1 MTIPC
6 GLSRPFGPHQVP
18 DRIDHEA
25 LRRHLA
31 EWDASSAPRD
41 GQDPCDR
48 VRPQALVPDRATA
61 PQRLRPSQR
70 APLARP
76 EEVILPGDPGHAPR
90 CRQGSDTLRLAE
102 IEAVARRPEVQAAL
116 AALRDRM
123 TMPTGLRGWW
133 HKRFGPKV
141 ESVEMLAS
149 RLVNALRAAC
159 EGRKRAGEVTA
170 FRHVQDAVDATAA
183 TLVQRAAEAASPEGR
198 SRWRR
203 RVESQRAGSFVA
215 AVRAQQRRSFGPT
228 CDLGPNAL
236 LPLDSSLSRLL
247 SRMRLEGRGT

>member
-1 MTIPC
+1 MNIPC

-31 EWDASSAPRD
+31 AWDARSAPRE

-48 VRPQALVPDRATA
+48 LRPGAHVPVL
-61 PQRLRPSQR
+61 QRLRSSQR
-70 APLARP
+70 APLASP
-76 EEVILPGDPGHAPR
+76 EDTRQPGDGDRAPR
-90 CRQGSDTLRLAE
+90 RPPHRDALRAAE
-102 IEAVARRPEVQAAL
+102 MAAMTREPQVQAAL
-116 AALRDRM
+116 AALLERM

-133 HKRFGPKV
+133 RHRFGPKL
-141 ESVEMLAS
+141 ESVEILAS
-149 RLVNALRAAC
+149 RLINALRAAG

-183 TLVQRAAEAASPEGR
+183 TLVQWAAEAASPEGR

-228 CDLGPNAL
+228 FEPGPDAL
-236 LPLDSSLSRLL
+236 LALDSSLSRLL